1 MSITLEQL
9 NQFRE
14 YAEQRLTAGSAELDM
29 VELAAEWQFE
39 HESQDH
45 LKEDTLAFKAALRDM
60 DAGETGRPM
69 AEFLKE
75 FEERNQIDR
84 QS

>member
-14 YAEQRLTAGSAELDM
+14 YAEQRLTAGSATMDI
-29 VELAAEWQFE
+29 VELAAEWQFQ

-45 LKEDTLAFKAALRDM
+45 LQEDILAVKAALRDM

-69 AEFLKE
+69 AEFMKE
-75 FEERNQIDR
+75 FEERNQIDPK
-84 QS
+84 S